1 MTAGARTAY
10 RIAQEGH
17 LPRVFGRT
25 NGHRARV
32 PGDRN
37 SDGQHPP
44 MRALHAPCPAAS
56 SSGAKSNLQLSPPR
70 HPIALGSRADP
81 IAGWDL
87 RQALRSPFSGERARR
102 ARISRLVKPRHR
114 LVDPIEN

>member
-37 SDGQHPP
+37 SDGQQPP
-44 MRALHAPCPAAS
+44 PLPVPNPTCS
-56 SSGAKSNLQLSPPR
+56 S
-70 HPIALGSRADP
+70 
-81 IAGWDL
+81 
-87 RQALRSPFSGERARR
+87 ALRGTPSP
-102 ARISRLVKPRHR
+102 
-114 LVDPIEN
+114 